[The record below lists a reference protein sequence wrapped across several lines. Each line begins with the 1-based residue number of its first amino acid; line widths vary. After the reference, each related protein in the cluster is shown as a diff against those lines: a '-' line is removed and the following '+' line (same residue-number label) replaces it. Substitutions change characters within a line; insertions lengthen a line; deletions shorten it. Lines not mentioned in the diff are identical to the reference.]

1 MGDLIN
7 NSASISQSVKSYT
20 YDQLCKAY
28 IEGRDM
34 SFSLFGRRE
43 HGYHSVAEY
52 VGYGFIKMAL
62 DQGVIQE
69 TKQEKLGV

>member
-1 MGDLIN
+1 
-7 NSASISQSVKSYT
+7 
-20 YDQLCKAY
+20 
-28 IEGRDM
+28 M